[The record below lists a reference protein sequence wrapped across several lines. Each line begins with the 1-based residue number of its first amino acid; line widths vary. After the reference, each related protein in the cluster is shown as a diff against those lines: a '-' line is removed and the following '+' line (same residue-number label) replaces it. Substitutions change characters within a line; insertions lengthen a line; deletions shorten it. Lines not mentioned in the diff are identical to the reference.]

1 MGVRK
6 GFGDKMSQENRI
18 SPYFSN
24 EQVKILDKLIDKI
37 GCSRADVVKQLALVK
52 LTEMGYFD
60 SKKKK

>member
-1 MGVRK
+1 L
-6 GFGDKMSQENRI
+6 SQENRV

-37 GCSRADVVKQLALVK
+37 GCSRADVVKQLVLIK
-52 LTEMGYFD
+52 LTDMGYFD